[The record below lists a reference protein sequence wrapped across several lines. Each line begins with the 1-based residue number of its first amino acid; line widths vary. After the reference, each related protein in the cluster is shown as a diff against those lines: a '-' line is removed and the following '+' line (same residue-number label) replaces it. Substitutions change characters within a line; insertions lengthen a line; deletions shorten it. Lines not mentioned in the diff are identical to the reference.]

1 VIFSKDSSIRRA
13 VLFPNHYCW
22 YVLAS
27 SLDIFLTYVIIE
39 HFHGWEVN
47 RLADALIN
55 RFSEWGLIGLKFSTV
70 MLVIVI
76 CEFIGRRTSRVARRL
91 ATAAVCLA
99 ALPVGIGML
108 QISAWLF
115 GVDTLLGTPEPGIVT
130 TQDPTHHY
138 YDDSGH

>member
-1 VIFSKDSSIRRA
+1 MIIPKDSSIRRA

-22 YVLAS
+22 YVIGS
-27 SLDIFLTYVIIE
+27 SLDIFVTYVIIE
-39 HFHGWEVN
+39 HFHGREVN
-47 RLADALIN
+47 RLADALIQ

-76 CEFIGRRTSRVARRL
+76 CEFIGRRSSRVARRL
-91 ATAAVCLA
+91 ATAAVVLA
-99 ALPVGIGML
+99 ALPVGIGLL

-130 TQDPTHHY
+130 QPDPAHQY
-138 YDDSGH
+138 EDSGH